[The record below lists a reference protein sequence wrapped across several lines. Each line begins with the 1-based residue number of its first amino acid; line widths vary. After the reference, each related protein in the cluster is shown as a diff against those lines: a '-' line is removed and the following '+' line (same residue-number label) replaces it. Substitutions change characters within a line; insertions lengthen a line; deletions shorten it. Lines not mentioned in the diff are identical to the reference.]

1 MPQFA
6 LPNFA
11 PNQNGKPDSLRM
23 DGHCPNCGNLF
34 DFRKTQVLAE
44 ESGSTLLYLKCS
56 NCGMA
61 AVATMTM
68 SPQGLLFRGM
78 ITDLTPQDILK
89 FKDANE
95 IDSED
100 IMTLHQNLNSNSLTN

>member
-6 LPNFA
+6 LPNFL
-11 PNQNGKPDSLRM
+11 PQNGKSDSLRM

-44 ESGSTLLYLKCS
+44 EAGSTLLYLKCS
-56 NCGMA
+56 NCGVA

-68 SPQGLLFRGM
+68 SPQGLLFRGLV
-78 ITDLTPQDILK
+78 TDLTSPDVMK
-89 FKDANE
+89 FKDAGE
-95 IDSED
+95 IDDED
-100 IMTLHQNLNSNSLTN
+100 VIALHQNLNSNFLIN